1 MGEGRRKAERTEENK
16 IQIKEGNMENPK
28 NLKTCPFMSTATGLV
43 YCSTECKLNSHSPL
57 KECVFEIIAKSLIV
71 TETNVNDINS
81 EVFALRRG
89 Q

>member
-1 MGEGRRKAERTEENK
+1 
-16 IQIKEGNMENPK
+16 MENLK
-28 NLKTCPFMSTATGLV
+28 NLKTCPFMSTATELV

-71 TETNVNDINS
+71 TETSVNEINS
-81 EVFALRRG
+81 EVYSLRRG